1 MVKTE
6 VQIPDDLYH
15 KIKLIAKTREMSFAE
30 VIRLGA
36 EYMTSVYPVDK
47 EISNNWELPQ
57 ISTLVCEES
66 NNPYYLRDLSREDE
80 VNRH

>member
-30 VIRLGA
+30 VIRRGA